1 MNPKTLANQVIES
14 LSTHPLLRVA
24 FVSPIFVSGSDLDTF
39 RMNLIEKHSESS
51 IDHAGVYIIGSDED
65 VLRIGEGGKG
75 KRGGG
80 TMGHRVFCHI
90 NKKDWMIEAREVVFL
105 PINPPEFSRLAEQ
118 TAFAIYFQEHNA
130 LPRYNPDWK

>member
-1 MNPKTLANQVIES
+1 MNPKKLAAEVIQS
-14 LSTHPLLRVA
+14 LSTHPLLNVA
-24 FVSPIFVSGSDLDTF
+24 FGSPVFVSGSDLDIL
-39 RMNLIEKHSESS
+39 RMHLIEKHNESS

-80 TMGHRVFCHI
+80 TMGHRVFRHI
-90 NKKDWMIEAREVVFL
+90 DEKDWMTEAREIVFL

-118 TAFAIYFQEHNA
+118 TAFAIYFQQHNV
-130 LPRYNPDWK
+130 LPRYNPDWR